1 MANKYIAMIS
11 GLLTEVAAIITSAG
25 AGDSGKIV
33 ALDAAGKLDAS
44 FMPTG
49 VGADTQSIVS
59 SENLAAG
66 DLVNVFNSAGTPKV
80 RKADASAA
88 GKEANGFVL
97 AVVTAPAAATVY
109 FEGSNTQVSGLTG
122 GKQYLDP
129 ANPGKSTHVAPTT
142 AGQVV
147 QPVGSATAAAVLN
160 FESGVPVLLA

>member
-1 MANKYIAMIS
+1 MANRYLAMIA
-11 GLLTEVAAIITSAG
+11 GLITEVQALVTSAG
-25 AGDSGKIV
+25 AGDAGKLV
-33 ALDAAGKLDAS
+33 ALDGAGKLDTS
-44 FMPTG
+44 LMPTG

-80 RKADASAA
+80 RKADASTS

-97 AVVTAPAAATVY
+97 AVVVAPAAATVY
-109 FEGSNTQVSGLTG
+109 FEGSNTQVTGLTG

-129 ANPGKSTHVAPTT
+129 ANPGRTTHTAPTT
-142 AGQVV
+142 AGQLV

-160 FESGVPVLLA
+160 FESGTPVLLA